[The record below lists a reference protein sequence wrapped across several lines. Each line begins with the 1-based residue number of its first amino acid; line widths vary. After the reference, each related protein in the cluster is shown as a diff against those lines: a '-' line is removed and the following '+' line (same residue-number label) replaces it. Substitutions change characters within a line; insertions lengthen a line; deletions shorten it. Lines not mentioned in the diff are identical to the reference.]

1 MKKQKPPRKRGTSTA
16 SAGGGV
22 MKKVFLIF
30 ALLLLAGCAKKNE
43 TSILGI
49 GVVES
54 VYQKNPTFFK
64 IRLIKGGDMVE
75 AMPEEIWDNDI
86 AVGDSVLVSSFENE
100 NKYSAFSRRNP
111 VLFILH
117 KQGELEKEGKNEY
130 IPFIM
135 RFIMR

>member
-30 ALLLLAGCAKKNE
+30 ALLLLAGCAKNE

-135 RFIMR
+135 R